1 MTGERASRPRLLLV
15 GLAASAVMLL
25 VVWPFADVSLG
36 GDHYFYLARSFAH
49 GALDVDAMSDRYRDY
64 VVSNGHKYLP
74 FGPFPAVL
82 LVPFIWLIDAGVHLV
97 FFGYALTLLNV
108 VLMWRVLTRA
118 GMTAELKP
126 WIVLLYFAGTPY
138 LSIALGGISTF
149 FAQIVVTTLLL
160 FAIVESLGQFRP
172 LIVGLCV
179 GLAAASRMTAVFAIA
194 FFVFMIW
201 TQSGAGKRPA
211 IRRIAL
217 LGLGVAIPLI
227 CVALYNAARFGSAF
241 ETGFGLALL
250 YDEQLETARAAGLFS
265 LKHVPRNLQ
274 MALLE
279 LPRLVMADGRIVWPV
294 FRPSPW
300 GMGLFFTS
308 PALVYVFRAGISDRF
323 VRACWMAVVA
333 TAIPLFAYYGIGFVQ
348 FGYRYALDFMP
359 FLVLIA
365 ARGVGRSTSVSRL
378 LISASVLINIWGA
391 IWLSVWI

>member
-1 MTGERASRPRLLLV
+1 MTGESASKPRLLLV
-15 GLAASAVMLL
+15 GLTASAVMLL
-25 VVWPFADVSLG
+25 VVWPFVDVSLG
-36 GDHYFYLARSFAH
+36 GDHYLHLARSFAH

-64 VVSNGHKYLP
+64 VVANGHKYLP

-97 FFGYALTLLNV
+97 FFGYALTLVNV
-108 VLMWRVLTRA
+108 ALMWRLLGRVE
-118 GMTAELKP
+118 TASELKP

-138 LSIALGGISTF
+138 LSITLGGISTF

-160 FAIVESLGQFRP
+160 LAINESLGRFRP

-194 FFVFMIW
+194 FFVFMMW
-201 TQSGAGKRPA
+201 TQPGTSTRAAMKRTG
-211 IRRIAL
+211 L
-217 LGLGVAIPLI
+217 LGLGVAMPLAG
-227 CVALYNAARFGSAF
+227 VALYNAARFGSVF

-250 YDEQLETARAAGLFS
+250 YDTQLETARAAGLFS
-265 LKHVPRNLQ
+265 VQHVPRNVQ

-279 LPRLVMADGRIVWPV
+279 LPRIMMADGRIVWPV
-294 FRPSPW
+294 LRPSPW

-308 PALVYVFRAGISDRF
+308 PALLYAFRAGISDRF
-323 VRACWMAVVA
+323 VKACWLAVLA

-378 LISASVLINIWGA
+378 LISVSVAINIWGA